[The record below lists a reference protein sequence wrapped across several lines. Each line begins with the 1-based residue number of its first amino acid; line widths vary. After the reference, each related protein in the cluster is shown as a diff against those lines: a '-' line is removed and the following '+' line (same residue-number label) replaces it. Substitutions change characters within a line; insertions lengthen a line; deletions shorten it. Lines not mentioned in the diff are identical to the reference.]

1 MQKTYSSHAQF
12 QVAIC
17 GAYVENSRIELPE
30 RKSGKYNYG
39 DNFMPQAPI
48 RRRGKR
54 LASLTRLVPRAF
66 PIPGS
71 LPDAALTG
79 AR

>member
-17 GAYVENSRIELPE
+17 DAYVENSRTELPE
-30 RKSGKYNYG
+30 RKSGKYKYG
-39 DNFMPQAPI
+39 DDLMPHAPI
-48 RRRGKR
+48 SRRGKR
-54 LASLTRLVPRAF
+54 PASLIRLAPRAF